1 MPCKGTGRA
10 KDCGDCQRLQAQVEA
25 LESLVVSLRA
35 EATLLR
41 EQLAAARQ
49 GTSTSSKPPSS
60 DIVKPPKPAPRQG
73 RPSGDAAGSQG
84 TPVASAPPSPRRNST
99 AASSTI

>member
-1 MPCKGTGRA
+1 MGTGRA

-35 EATLLR
+35 EVTLLR

-49 GTSTSSKPPSS
+49 GSSTSSKPPSS
-60 DIVKPPKPAPRQG
+60 DIVKPPKPVPPPGQAKRLRSSRPCRWRQM
-73 RPSGDAAGSQG
+73 RPGQGAAAGDCRSR
-84 TPVASAPPSPRRNST
+84 P
-99 AASSTI
+99 